1 MITIDG
7 RRVLSRRDIHQRHG
21 YALSTLE
28 RWWAQRNT
36 NGHPDA
42 VRLHGTLYWYEDSWE
57 AWDKKRRT
65 PEGMLTR
72 AELAEKTGYTI
83 RYLEQLWR
91 ERNTNGHPP
100 GTRIGGRLRWNA
112 EVWDD
117 WNRNRLQIDD
127 VEQPAAHDA
136 ADDDL
141 IGPAEFS
148 RILGHADTSTVSKAV
163 KTPPPGWP
171 EPDEWEDL
179 PSGRKRPKWRR
190 WRALAYRDHRA
201 DRPIRRGRRPGS
213 RNARYPYAG
222 DPRLTLARQLLA
234 ERSDATNA
242 ELIDDLQR
250 RSDPPPSSYST
261 WTKILTSAR
270 SHPQEEDD

>member
-7 RRVLSRRDIHQRHG
+7 RRVLSRRDIHQRYG

-28 RWWAQRNT
+28 RWWAERDT
-36 NGHPDA
+36 NGHPGA
-42 VRLHGTLYWYEDSWE
+42 LRLHGTLYWYEDSWK
-57 AWDKKRRT
+57 AWDKERRN
-65 PEGMLTR
+65 PQGMLTR

-83 RYLEQLWR
+83 RYLERLWR

-100 GTRIGGRLRWNA
+100 GRRIGGRLRWNGQA
-112 EVWDD
+112 WDH
-117 WNRNRLQIDD
+117 WNRQRLQTDD
-127 VEQPAAHDA
+127 IEQPAEDDA
-136 ADDDL
+136 LEDDL
-141 IGPAEFS
+141 IGPKEFS

-171 EPDEWEDL
+171 EPDDWETL
-179 PSGRKRPKWRR
+179 PSGRERPKWRR
-190 WRALAYRDHRA
+190 RRALAYRDHRA
-201 DRPIRRGRRPGS
+201 DRPIRRGRRAGS

-234 ERSDATNA
+234 ERPDATNA
-242 ELIDDLQR
+242 ELIEELKL
-250 RSDPPPSSYST
+250 SETPPSSYST

-270 SHPQEEDD
+270 NYPPEA